1 MTPAERR
8 HDAGRK
14 VGLADDILIPNR
26 RQREADEAFDY
37 LRARASQRSEGGVK
51 GVLLV
56 APSQSG
62 KSKILNAYRRRHNT
76 EDALERGKLPIL
88 MVTLKANQT
97 TKGLAQNILVRLE
110 EELGIATLW
119 QRGNENQLLQR
130 VQTYIRA
137 YGIELLILD
146 EFQHLIHSERKEVA
160 ISVAE
165 TVKSFMNDGLVPVV
179 MSGIEDAWRPIK
191 ANRQLQLRCIPPLV
205 FNPID
210 AESPEEWE
218 LFGDFLVG
226 FQAELERLGLIGDAV
241 SVLSDGAV
249 ADKLYDACGGVI
261 GELCS
266 LLKDAL
272 YLALCAD
279 DDAITE
285 HHLADAVDQKFLME
299 PGRVNPFRPHA
310 RPSGKRRAG

>member
-8 HDAGRK
+8 LDAGVK
-14 VGLADDILIPNR
+14 VGLADDILVPNR
-26 RQREADEAFDY
+26 RQQEAHEAFDY

-76 EDALERGKLPIL
+76 EEAREKGKLPIL

-119 QRGNENQLLQR
+119 QRGNENHLLQR
-130 VQTYIRA
+130 VQTYISA

-146 EFQHLIHSERKEVA
+146 EFQHLVHSERKEVA
-160 ISVAE
+160 VSVAE
-165 TVKSFMNDGLVPVV
+165 TVKGFMNDGLVPVV
-179 MSGIEDAWRPIK
+179 MSGIEEAWRPIR

-205 FNPID
+205 LDPID

-226 FQAELERLGLIGDAV
+226 FQAEVERLRLIDDAV
-241 SVLSDGAV
+241 SVLGDSTV
-249 ADKLYDACGGVI
+249 ADNLHTACGGVI
-261 GELCS
+261 GEVCS

-272 YLALCAD
+272 YLALCQGD
-279 DDAITE
+279 DTIT
-285 HHLADAVDQKFLME
+285 
-299 PGRVNPFRPHA
+299 
-310 RPSGKRRAG
+310 

>member
-14 VGLADDILIPNR
+14 VGLADAILIPNR
-26 RQREADEAFDY
+26 RQREAHEAFDY
-37 LRARASQRSEGGVK
+37 LRARASQGSEGGVK

-76 EDALERGKLPIL
+76 EDALEKGKLPIL

-110 EELGIATLW
+110 EELGISTLW

-130 VQTYIRA
+130 LQTYIRA

-191 ANRQLQLRCIPPLV
+191 ANRQLQLRCIQPLV

-218 LFGDFLVG
+218 LFGDFLMG

-241 SVLSDGAV
+241 SVMGDGAV

-272 YLALCAD
+272 YLALCAN

-285 HHLADAVDQKFLME
+285 DHLADAVDQKFLME

-310 RPSGKRRAG
+310 RPTGKRRAG